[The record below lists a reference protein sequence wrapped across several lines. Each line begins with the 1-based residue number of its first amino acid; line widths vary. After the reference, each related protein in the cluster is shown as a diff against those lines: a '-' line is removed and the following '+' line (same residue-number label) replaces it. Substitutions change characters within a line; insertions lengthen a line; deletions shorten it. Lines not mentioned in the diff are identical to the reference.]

1 MLSIKAEFSPCLE
14 PRVLEK
20 ICEVIRQHRMLEPK
34 VNMVSR
40 LVTRVRVLKQ
50 DNGHHVRHGDVRHV
64 GHYINVLGRIF
75 LPGEAAIDPERG
87 MYAKGLPSLHDEVLK
102 TSKELDSMRVPTKRV
117 FNFKHATAVYTN
129 WK

>member
-1 MLSIKAEFSPCLE
+1 MSNLSKRLLLCFKLALKKASKTVIWLLKIILPISLFVSFLQFFGVIDWLSLILSPLFA
-14 PRVLEK
+14 
-20 ICEVIRQHRMLEPK
+20 
-34 VNMVSR
+34 
-40 LVTRVRVLKQ
+40 
-50 DNGHHVRHGDVRHV
+50 
-64 GHYINVLGRIF
+64 YLG